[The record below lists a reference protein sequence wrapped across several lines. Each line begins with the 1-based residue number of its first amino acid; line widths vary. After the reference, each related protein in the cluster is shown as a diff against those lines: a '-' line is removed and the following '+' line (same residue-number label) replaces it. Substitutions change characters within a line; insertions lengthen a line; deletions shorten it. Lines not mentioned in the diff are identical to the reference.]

1 MNILPNIDITG
12 IIVSVVLVGIVLLA
26 AYFFKM
32 RSAERTKEG
41 QASDNRGCSIAFYVF
56 FGLILVGLAVA
67 YILYRWHSS
76 GS

>member
-1 MNILPNIDITG
+1 MPNIDIEG
-12 IIVSVVLVGIVLLA
+12 IVISVVLVGVVLLA
-26 AYFFKM
+26 AYFFKK
-32 RSAERTKEG
+32 RSSERAKEG